1 MDQISIN
8 KISTSEIKKFLKMAF
23 DIYKDDPFWVPPLYM
38 DKLKILNK
46 NKNPFFKDSSNEIE
60 LFIAYRNN
68 KPVGRIAA
76 IKNDLHNKIHNENIG
91 FFGFFESINDQE
103 VANKLLDTTKDW
115 LKEKGLEAMR
125 GPANPTSNDEYGAL
139 LEGFDDTPR
148 LLMSYNPKYYLDLF
162 DNYGLKKAKDLYAY
176 DIENSEM
183 IKNEK
188 IKRVADIVKKR
199 YGLKIRTVNMKNFK
213 NELDVFKEVYN
224 KSWAP
229 NWGFVPMSDAEI
241 DAAAKD
247 LKPLI
252 NPDLVLFAEIDN
264 KPIGAAL
271 VMMDYNQIF
280 KSMKGKLFP
289 FNFIKLYTQKKKI
302 DWVRIIALG
311 IIPEFQQKGIDGAL
325 YFEVLKR
332 AEKNGIL
339 RGEAS
344 WILEDNKMMVR
355 GAETMN
361 GKIYKKYRIY
371 QIPI

>member
-1 MDQISIN
+1 
-8 KISTSEIKKFLKMAF
+8 
-23 DIYKDDPFWVPPLYM
+23 
-38 DKLKILNK
+38 
-46 NKNPFFKDSSNEIE
+46 
-60 LFIAYRNN
+60 
-68 KPVGRIAA
+68 
-76 IKNDLHNKIHNENIG
+76 
-91 FFGFFESINDQE
+91 
-103 VANKLLDTTKDW
+103 
-115 LKEKGLEAMR
+115 MR

-139 LEGFDDTPR
+139 LEGFEDTPR
-148 LLMSYNPKYYLDLF
+148 LLMSYNPKYYLELF
-162 DNYGLKKAKDLYAY
+162 ENYGLIKAKDLYAY
-176 DIENSEM
+176 DIENREM

-188 IKRVADIVKKR
+188 IKRVAEIVKNR
-199 YGLKIRTVNMKNFK
+199 YGLKIRTVDMKHFK

-229 NWGFVPMSDAEI
+229 NWGFVPMSDEEI

-280 KSMKGKLFP
+280 RSMKGKLFP

-311 IIPEFQQKGIDGAL
+311 IIPEYQQKGIDGAL
-325 YFEVLKR
+325 YYEVLKR
-332 AEKNGIL
+332 AEQNGIL

-344 WILEDNKMMVR
+344 WILEDNTMMVR

-371 QIPI
+371 EIPI